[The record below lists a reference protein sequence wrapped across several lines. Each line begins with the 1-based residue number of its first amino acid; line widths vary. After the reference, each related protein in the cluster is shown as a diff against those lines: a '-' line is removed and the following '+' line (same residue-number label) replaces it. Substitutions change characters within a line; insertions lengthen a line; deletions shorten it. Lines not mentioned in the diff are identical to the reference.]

1 MDLIQQLNTP
11 DFIVGFAESRIGG
24 RSENQDSYGSA
35 ETPYGFVVTVCDGMG
50 GGPGGKTAS
59 SIAVREIILG
69 IKDGNPDDTAV
80 NIVIKAIRRANLAII
95 EAGKETPAL
104 KGMGSTCTILL
115 ISKDSA
121 IIAHVGDSRVYQLRG
136 KNKIFRTFDHSMVF
150 DLVKQK
156 VITEEQARLSA
167 QSNVITRALG
177 IKPDIEVDIIELP
190 FDTGDRFLLTT
201 DGIHG
206 AISEAELIE
215 MASDKKHALGT
226 VTDEIATT
234 IDGKGRNEGGGHD
247 NLTLA
252 IIETKTNSELR
263 SKMNK
268 KLKFTIVGLTALSI
282 MSLAF
287 NIVLCSRKTS
297 MSEVQRQEVVTNTAD
312 SIKILELR
320 DSTKMLESQ
329 VRAMSENNSGTSSEI
344 ESLKQKIAT
353 LEKSA
358 TENENKLKETD
369 NKRKEYLG
377 EIKRLIQEIDFAVK
391 GTDGKPR
398 PAKYIKVNNKYR
410 EEK

>member
-59 SIAVREIILG
+59 SIAVKEIILG

-115 ISKDSA
+115 ISNESA

-136 KNKIFRTFDHSMVF
+136 KSKIFRTFDHSMVF

-177 IKPDIEVDIIELP
+177 IKPDIEVDVIELP

-206 AISEAELIE
+206 AISESELIE
-215 MASDKKHALGT
+215 MASDKKHALGI

-252 IIETKTNSELR
+252 IIETKTNSKLR
-263 SKMNK
+263 LKMNK
-268 KLKFTIVGLTALSI
+268 KTKLLLGAVSLICLL
-282 MSLAF
+282 SLAF
-287 NIVLCSRKTS
+287 NGVLLGRNNSS
-297 MSEVQRQEVVTNTAD
+297 ASENEKAALIQVQDSLKQQVVERD
-312 SIKILELR
+312 SIIKSMTDEQMTAQSAAVNAN
-320 DSTKMLESQ
+320 STLSTQ
-329 VRAMSENNSGTSSEI
+329 V
-344 ESLKQKIAT
+344 ESLKR
-353 LEKSA
+353 EKSA
-358 TENENKLKETD
+358 LEGQLNKKTEENKKLREEIDKLKEPKSDGKGKPSTK
-369 NKRKEYLG
+369 NKR
-377 EIKRLIQEIDFAVK
+377 R
-391 GTDGKPR
+391 
-398 PAKYIKVNNKYR
+398 N
-410 EEK
+410 

>member
-59 SIAVREIILG
+59 SIAVKEIILG

-190 FDTGDRFLLTT
+190 FDIGDRFLLTT

-206 AISEAELIE
+206 SISEAELIE

-252 IIETKTNSELR
+252 IIETKTNSKLR

-268 KLKFTIVGLTALSI
+268 KTKLLLGAVSLICLLS
-282 MSLAF
+282 LVF
-287 NIVLCSRKTS
+287 NGVLLGRNNSS
-297 MSEVQRQEVVTNTAD
+297 A
-312 SIKILELR
+312 
-320 DSTKMLESQ
+320 
-329 VRAMSENNSGTSSEI
+329 SENEKAALI
-344 ESLKQKIAT
+344 QVQDSLKQQVLERDSIIKSMTDEQMTAQSAAVNANST
-353 LEKSA
+353 LSTQVETLKREKA
-358 TENENKLKETD
+358 ALENQLKNKTDENKEL
-369 NKRKEYLG
+369 R
-377 EIKRLIQEIDFAVK
+377 QEIDRLKEPK
-391 GTDGKPR
+391 GDGK
-398 PAKYIKVNNKYR
+398 NKQSSKGKKGIR
-410 EEK
+410 

>member
-59 SIAVREIILG
+59 SIAVNEIILG

-177 IKPDIEVDIIELP
+177 IKPDIEVDVVELP
-190 FDTGDRFLLTT
+190 YESGDRFLLTT

-206 AISEAELIE
+206 AIAESELIE
-215 MASDKKHALGT
+215 MASDRKHALGT

-252 IIETKTNSELR
+252 IIETKTNSKLR

-268 KLKFTIVGLTALSI
+268 KTKLLLGAVSLICLLS
-282 MSLAF
+282 LVF
-287 NIVLCSRKTS
+287 NGVLLGRNNSS
-297 MSEVQRQEVVTNTAD
+297 A
-312 SIKILELR
+312 
-320 DSTKMLESQ
+320 
-329 VRAMSENNSGTSSEI
+329 SENEKAALI
-344 ESLKQKIAT
+344 QVQDSLKQQVVERDSIIKSMTDEQMTAQSAAVNANST
-353 LEKSA
+353 LSTQVETLKREKA
-358 TENENKLKETD
+358 ALENQLKNKTDENKEL
-369 NKRKEYLG
+369 R
-377 EIKRLIQEIDFAVK
+377 QEIDRLKEPK
-391 GTDGKPR
+391 GDGK
-398 PAKYIKVNNKYR
+398 NKQSSKGKKGIR
-410 EEK
+410 

>member
-59 SIAVREIILG
+59 SLAVKEIILS

-177 IKPDIEVDIIELP
+177 IKPDIEVDVIELP

-206 AISEAELIE
+206 AVSEAELIE
-215 MASDKKHALGT
+215 MASDKKHALGI

-252 IIETKTNSELR
+252 IIETKTNSKLR

-268 KLKFTIVGLTALSI
+268 KTKLLLGAVSLICLLSLVFNGVLLGRNNSSASENEKAALIQVQDSLK
-282 MSLAF
+282 
-287 NIVLCSRKTS
+287 
-297 MSEVQRQEVVTNTAD
+297 QQVVERD
-312 SIKILELR
+312 SIIKSMTDEQMTAQSAAVNAN
-320 DSTKMLESQ
+320 STLSTQ
-329 VRAMSENNSGTSSEI
+329 V
-344 ESLKQKIAT
+344 ESLKR
-353 LEKSA
+353 EKSA
-358 TENENKLKETD
+358 LEGQLNKKTEENKKLREEIDKLKEPKSDGKGKPSTK
-369 NKRKEYLG
+369 NKR
-377 EIKRLIQEIDFAVK
+377 R
-391 GTDGKPR
+391 
-398 PAKYIKVNNKYR
+398 N
-410 EEK
+410 

>member
-59 SIAVREIILG
+59 SIAVKEIILG

-115 ISKDSA
+115 ISNESA

-177 IKPDIEVDIIELP
+177 IKPDIEVDVIELP

-206 AISEAELIE
+206 AVSEAELIE

-252 IIETKTNSELR
+252 IIETKTNSKLR

-268 KLKFTIVGLTALSI
+268 KTKLLLGAVSLICLLSLVFNGVLLGRNNSSASENEKAALIQVQDSLKQQ
-282 MSLAF
+282 
-287 NIVLCSRKTS
+287 VLER
-297 MSEVQRQEVVTNTAD
+297 D
-312 SIKILELR
+312 SIIKSMTDEQMTAQSAAVNAN
-320 DSTKMLESQ
+320 STLSTQ
-329 VRAMSENNSGTSSEI
+329 V
-344 ESLKQKIAT
+344 ESLKR
-353 LEKSA
+353 EKSA
-358 TENENKLKETD
+358 LEGQLNKKTEENKKLREEIDKLKEPKSDGKGKPSTK
-369 NKRKEYLG
+369 NKR
-377 EIKRLIQEIDFAVK
+377 R
-391 GTDGKPR
+391 
-398 PAKYIKVNNKYR
+398 N
-410 EEK
+410 

>member
-59 SIAVREIILG
+59 SIAVKEIILG
-69 IKDGNPDDTAV
+69 IKDGNPDDTTV
-80 NIVIKAIRRANLAII
+80 NIVIKAIRKANLAII

-115 ISKDSA
+115 ISTDSA

-177 IKPDIEVDIIELP
+177 IKPDIEVDVVELP
-190 FDTGDRFLLTT
+190 YESGDRFLLTT

-206 AISEAELIE
+206 AIAESELIE
-215 MASDKKHALGT
+215 MASDRKHALGT

-252 IIETKTNSELR
+252 IIETKTNSKLR

-268 KLKFTIVGLTALSI
+268 KTKLLLGAVSLICLLSLVFNGVLLGRNNSSASENEKAALIQVQDSLKQQ
-282 MSLAF
+282 
-287 NIVLCSRKTS
+287 VLER
-297 MSEVQRQEVVTNTAD
+297 D
-312 SIKILELR
+312 SIIKSMTDEQMTAQSAAVNAN
-320 DSTKMLESQ
+320 STLSTQ
-329 VRAMSENNSGTSSEI
+329 V
-344 ESLKQKIAT
+344 ESLKR
-353 LEKSA
+353 EKSA
-358 TENENKLKETD
+358 LEGQLNKKTEENKKLREEIDKLKEPKSDGKGKPSTK
-369 NKRKEYLG
+369 NKR
-377 EIKRLIQEIDFAVK
+377 R
-391 GTDGKPR
+391 
-398 PAKYIKVNNKYR
+398 N
-410 EEK
+410 